1 MELSANQIAD
11 DACHSF
17 IIFGKESF
25 SQLLGFLIIVMYLT
39 LGTYKA
45 EKNQLVCEL

>member
-1 MELSANQIAD
+1 MKLSTNQIAD

-17 IIFGKESF
+17 IILGIESF

-39 LGTYKA
+39 LCT
-45 EKNQLVCEL
+45 